1 MDALFLE
8 QYDRELA
15 YLREMGGEFA
25 LRYPNLA
32 GRLGMDQFQCSDP
45 FVERLLEGFAFLT
58 TRINRRL
65 DAEYPQFLRG
75 FFEAVFPHY
84 VRPIPSV
91 AMFQFEP
98 SANEG
103 SLMQGYKIDKGSRLV
118 ASPVDRQQTGVRF
131 DTTASIELW
140 PIKIRN
146 ARFVSR
152 ESVFS
157 LPLPNLFDSSSIRG
171 LVHLELETTLPANWC
186 DLTLDR
192 LRLHFRGSEVAHQ
205 LFESC
210 VAHTELIAIAG
221 DQDLKNLDRQG
232 WHLLKDKSLH
242 TPGFEPGEQLFPREP
257 RSFSGYRLLQEY
269 HVMLEKFL
277 FVEIRNLREHLRTI
291 QSRRLHVLFGINS
304 IPGRAIERT
313 NTEHVALHCV
323 PAVNLFKKRTD
334 RIILDHSQH
343 EHHLV
348 VDRSRPLD
356 YEVWGIESMAA
367 HMTSS
372 PNETECLSVYAPSRS
387 SNTESKAPL
396 YFSVERRPRLLS
408 GASNFESRSSYD
420 GTEVFVSLTDASQY
434 PTRQDYQQLSSTV
447 YCTQRDLSL
456 FPPARGWRNAFQFE
470 GAAPIAKLECIQSP
484 TPPGL
489 PLVSDDGEVAW
500 RLINHL
506 NPHYTSL
513 ENSIDDSAA
522 TLRELLR
529 LYSHQENTRLR
540 FDGIKSVRHEST
552 VARIPMSGPLTFAR
566 GVEVELTLDEGA
578 FDGGGAF
585 LLSAVLEEF
594 VARYVTLNSFTRTKL
609 VTTQRGLVYEWPV
622 RMGTAPVL

>member
-15 YLREMGGEFA
+15 YLREMGSEFA
-25 LRYPNLA
+25 SRYPNLA
-32 GRLGMDQFQCSDP
+32 GRLGMDQFHCSDP

-58 TRINRRL
+58 ARIHRRL

-103 SLMQGYKIDKGSRLV
+103 SLVEGYKIDKGARLI

-140 PIKIRN
+140 PIKIRS
-146 ARFVSR
+146 AQFVSR
-152 ESVFS
+152 DTVS
-157 LPLPNLFDSSSIRG
+157 PLAIPNLFHSSSIRG
-171 LVHLELETTLPANWC
+171 ILHLELETTLPANWS
-186 DLTLDR
+186 DLSLDR
-192 LRLHFRGSEVAHQ
+192 LRLHLRGAEVAHQ

-210 VAHTELIAIAG
+210 IAHTELIAVAG
-221 DQDLKNLDRQG
+221 DQELRSLEQQAWRILDE
-232 WHLLKDKSLH
+232 KSVH
-242 TPGFEPGEQLFPREP
+242 APGFETSEQLFPSES

-269 HVMLEKFL
+269 HIMLEKFL
-277 FVEIRNLREHLRTI
+277 FVEIRNLREHLRTV
-291 QSRRLHVLFGINS
+291 QSRRLNLLLGISS

-313 NTEHVALHCV
+313 NAEHIALHCV
-323 PAVNLFKKRTD
+323 PAINLFKKRTD

-372 PNETECLSVYAPSRS
+372 PIETECLPVYAPSHS
-387 SNTESKAPL
+387 ANPDAKAPL
-396 YFSVERRPRLLS
+396 YFSTERRPRLLS
-408 GASNFESRSSYD
+408 AASNFASRSSYD
-420 GTEVFVSLTDASQY
+420 GTEVFVSLTDASQN
-434 PTRQDYQQLSSTV
+434 PSRQDYQQLSSTV
-447 YCTQRDLSL
+447 YCTQRDLAIL
-456 FPPARGWRNAFQFE
+456 PPARGWRNAFQFE
-470 GAAPIAKLECIQSP
+470 GAAPIAKLECIQIP
-484 TPPGL
+484 TTPKM

-500 RLINHL
+500 RLVNHL

-513 ENSIDDSAA
+513 EDSIDGGAA
-522 TLRELLR
+522 TLRELMR

-540 FDGIKSVRHEST
+540 FDGIKNVRHEAT
-552 VARIPMSGPLTFAR
+552 VARVPISGPLTFAR
-566 GVEVELTLDEGA
+566 GVDVEITMDETA

-594 VARYVTLNSFTRTKL
+594 IARYVTLNSFTRTKL
-609 VTTQRGLVYEWPV
+609 VTTQRGAVYEWPP
-622 RMGTAPVL
+622 RMGTTPVL